1 MMNGLIQRPAPGRE
15 ERIQKLVHIFNPIL
29 AIMIAFIAAGLV
41 VSLSGDSPLEAYA
54 ALLRG
59 AFGNLP
65 GIRNTVRYT
74 IPIVLLAFSF
84 SICQR
89 CGYFNIGQEGQMYA
103 AATVAAFVSR
113 ALAGT
118 PFVLRITVIVVSACV
133 TAGIVA
139 LIPALVK
146 VLLGINEIVVA
157 VMMNYILSLFSSW
170 TLLYSSIA
178 DQNASM
184 PKSIPIPEQISQTA
198 LFIAMIVIILF
209 YQFILHHTVAG
220 YQLRITGKNSR
231 FTRAC
236 GLSPKRVIFTAAFV
250 AGVLAG
256 FAAIGEVL
264 GVYHILYDGFPAGM
278 GYNGMTATLIGQ
290 HNPLGI
296 VLGAAVLG
304 ALQSG
309 SVLLSIDTSVSAEM
323 VQVVQGFVMF
333 FATVNIIRCPAWKAA
348 SKKEG

>member
-1 MMNGLIQRPAPGRE
+1 MNNLAQRSMQTRGEWIWRLI
-15 ERIQKLVHIFNPIL
+15 RILNPVL
-29 AIMIAFIAAGLV
+29 AIVISFVAAGLV
-41 VSLSGDSPLEAYA
+41 VAISGDSPLEAYA
-54 ALLRG
+54 ALLKG
-59 AFGNLP
+59 AFGNLS
-65 GIRNTVRYT
+65 GVRNTIRYT

-84 SICQR
+84 SLCQR

-103 AATVAAFVSR
+103 AATTAAFVSR

-118 PFVLRITVIVVSACV
+118 PLVLRITLIMASACAV
-133 TAGIVA
+133 AGIVA
-139 LIPALVK
+139 LLPALIK
-146 VLLGINEIVVA
+146 VLLGVNEIVMA

-184 PKSIPIPEQISQTA
+184 PKSVPIPEQISQTG
-198 LFIAMIVIILF
+198 LFIAMVVIILL
-209 YQFILHHTVAG
+209 YQFVLNHTTAG
-220 YQLRITGKNSR
+220 YQLRITGKNSQ
-231 FTRAC
+231 FARAC
-236 GLSPKRVIFTAAFV
+236 GQSPRRVIFTAAFA

-256 FAAIGEVL
+256 FAAMGEVL

-296 VLGAAVLG
+296 VLGATVLG

-333 FATVNIIRCPAWKAA
+333 FATVNIIRCSAGRAA
-348 SKKEG
+348 SKREG

>member
-1 MMNGLIQRPAPGRE
+1 MKDLTQRPVPAGE
-15 ERIQKLVHIFNPIL
+15 ERIRRLIHILNPIL
-29 AIMIAFIAAGLV
+29 AIMVAFVAAGLV
-41 VSLSGDSPLEAYA
+41 VSISGDSPLEAYA

-65 GIRNTVRYT
+65 GVRNTIRYT

-84 SICQR
+84 SLCQR
-89 CGYFNIGQEGQMYA
+89 CGYFNIGQEGQMYV
-103 AATVAAFVSR
+103 AATVAAFVSQ

-118 PFVLRITVIVVSACV
+118 PLMLRVTVIMVCSCAA
-133 TAGIVA
+133 AGVVA
-139 LIPALVK
+139 LIPALIK
-146 VLLGINEIVVA
+146 VLLGVNEIVVA

-184 PKSIPIPEQISQTA
+184 PKSIPIPEQISQTG
-198 LFIAMIVIILF
+198 LFIAMVVIILL
-209 YQFILHHTVAG
+209 YQFILHHTTAG

-231 FTRAC
+231 FAGAC
-236 GLSPKRVIFTAAFV
+236 GLSPRRVIFTAAFV

-256 FAAIGEVL
+256 FAALGEVL

-296 VLGAAVLG
+296 VLGAVVLG

-333 FATVNIIRCPAWKAA
+333 FATVNIIRCSAWKAA
-348 SKKEG
+348 SKKGD

>member
-1 MMNGLIQRPAPGRE
+1 MNGLTRQPALTRE
-15 ERIQKLVHIFNPIL
+15 ERIQKLIHIFNPIL
-29 AIMIAFIAAGLV
+29 AIIIAFAAAGLV
-41 VSLSGDSPLEAYA
+41 VLISGDSPLEAYA
-54 ALLRG
+54 ALLKG
-59 AFGNLP
+59 AFGNLA
-65 GIRNTVRYT
+65 GIRNTIRYT

-84 SICQR
+84 SLCQR

-103 AATVAAFVSR
+103 AATVAAFVSH

-118 PFVLRITVIVVSACV
+118 PLMLRITAIMTSACV
-133 TAGIVA
+133 TAGVVA
-139 LIPALVK
+139 LIPALIK

-184 PKSIPIPEQISQTA
+184 PKSIPIPEQISQTG
-198 LFIAMIVIILF
+198 LFIAMVVIILL
-209 YQFILHHTVAG
+209 YQFILHHTAAG
-220 YQLRITGKNSR
+220 YQLRITGKNSQ
-231 FTRAC
+231 FARAC
-236 GLSPKRVIFTAAFV
+236 GQSPKRVIFVAAFA

-256 FAAIGEVL
+256 FAAMGEVL
-264 GVYHILYDGFPAGM
+264 GVYHILYDGFPTGM

-296 VLGAAVLG
+296 VLGATVLG

-309 SVLLSIDTSVSAEM
+309 SLLLSIDTSVSAEM

-333 FATVNIIRCPAWKAA
+333 FATVNIIRCSARKAA
-348 SKKEG
+348 PKKEG